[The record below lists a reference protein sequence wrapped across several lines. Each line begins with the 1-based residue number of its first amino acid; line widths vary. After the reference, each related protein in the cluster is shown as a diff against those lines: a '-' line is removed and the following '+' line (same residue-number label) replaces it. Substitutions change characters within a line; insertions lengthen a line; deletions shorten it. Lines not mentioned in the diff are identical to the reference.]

1 MNYYELLREMVTIV
15 IINLDAAV
23 PWQMGFQDPAT
34 PVMEGI
40 INFHHD
46 LLFFLILIVISVTW
60 VLIRC
65 IFFF

>member
-1 MNYYELLREMVTIV
+1 MKFLN
-15 IINLDAAV
+15 IINNQITLLDASF

-34 PVMEGI
+34 PVAEGI

-46 LLFFLILIVISVTW
+46 LVFFLVLIVIFVSW
-60 VLIRC
+60 LLARC